1 MKKKAADKAMTTAR
15 NDPLL
20 DSILPAAA
28 GTGVLLPVGFELVLV
43 PGAEEADEGGGVDSD
58 SDSEVVGT
66 GSSVLDAGSSVLD
79 GTGSSVLDG
88 SGAAVLGGG
97 AVDDAGTG
105 EGAVLLFGG
114 ACVVVSTGTGV
125 SC

>member
-58 SDSEVVGT
+58 VVGT
-66 GSSVLDAGSSVLD
+66 GSSVVDAGSSVLD
-79 GTGSSVLDG
+79 GTGSSVVDG

-114 ACVVVSTGTGV
+114 ACEVVSTGTEV